1 MEQDLTIYPATREG
15 AENIVKALF
24 TNILGVWRFEREQ
37 HKTDDFVA
45 IIKTDEKRCRI
56 NLEPRSTV
64 YSKLKKHNPSFDL
77 VNYIVNPAPS
87 NGRGTIAIWG
97 VIGFASGQH
106 CVLPIVLARS

>member
-1 MEQDLTIYPATREG
+1 MDQDLTMYPATREG

-24 TNILGVWRFEREQ
+24 ANIVGVWKFEREE
-37 HKTDDFVA
+37 HKTDDLVA
-45 IIKTDEKRCRI
+45 IIKTDQKHNHI

-64 YSKLKKHNPSFDL
+64 YSKLMKHNPGFDL

-87 NGRGTIAIWG
+87 KGRGTIAIWG